1 MRNAGF
7 VFEHARV
14 LAQSSFTS
22 PNEAAGIGAA
32 LPNLCENF
40 GRPSGTLLT
49 LQPYPALKRWAK
61 FVRPSGAGLLRG
73 WTIPRPTRGLV
84 RSAMFLILF
93 SAVVA
98 AQEKNTPPEP
108 EPEPGNVTL
117 TLDEFNR
124 LSELASKPAKKAE
137 LPPQPYSLKRAEL
150 KLKVDTE
157 NVLGTIQLQGE
168 VLKKGVVKVP
178 LSTGM
183 TILDAHQE
191 TKGVPLQLENGTQ
204 TAVLTGPAEF
214 SVTLD
219 AVLPLRID
227 AGRASVSLPVPL
239 AGCTTLTLTIPGEHT
254 AVNIS
259 PGLITNR
266 KSEGGRTIIEATL
279 VPGQSANLWWATREN
294 AAPAVTREVRYLA
307 DLKTMISVGE
317 AELTVATLADIAV
330 VQGDPAQ
337 FEVEVPAG
345 YEITGVTGASLES
358 SKVQAGILVLKVSAA
373 SQRNHEFLIPMERS
387 LASASSKAD
396 APFLSFKNVQRET
409 GEVLVEGA
417 GTLELTATEGG
428 GLKRMDVKEANP
440 YLRAL
445 AHFPPQAAFRY
456 HRQPNEIPTLALEWV
471 RFPDSSVLAAVAESA
486 VVTTM
491 VTSEGKSLTEV
502 RLEIK
507 NQAQPFL
514 KVALPPGASI
524 LSADVA
530 GEKVK
535 PVEGPDGNRVPMLR
549 PGFRPTEA
557 YTVSFV
563 FMHSGA
569 PFAKKGGSELSLP
582 RMDVPINLVQW
593 EVFLPE
599 QFKVKDF
606 GGDVVSAD
614 LVPAALQ
621 EGVVAYNESNL
632 VPPPPPPASGP
643 VSYNLNLSLPGQLGG
658 IVTDQSGAVISNARV
673 TVTSQDT
680 GLAMAATTSPAGLWQ
695 LVGVPS
701 GHLKIRVDFPGFKS
715 TEMRDVAYDA
725 NRPEPINVVL
735 NVGTATET
743 VEVMAESAS
752 VNGRNY
758 SDLFTLERKA
768 KKQAEMAQNAPSTN
782 VMNLQRRVAGVLP
795 VAVDVPHAGT
805 AFHFVRPL
813 VVDEETKVT
822 FGYKSK

>member
-1 MRNAGF
+1 MKTF
-7 VFEHARV
+7 W
-14 LAQSSFTS
+14 LALLL
-22 PNEAAGIGAA
+22 IGSVA
-32 LPNLCENF
+32 L
-40 GRPSGTLLT
+40 
-49 LQPYPALKRWAK
+49 
-61 FVRPSGAGLLRG
+61 
-73 WTIPRPTRGLV
+73 
-84 RSAMFLILF
+84 
-93 SAVVA
+93 A
-98 AQEKNTPPEP
+98 AQEKNTPP

-124 LSELASKPAKKAE
+124 LTELANKPAKKPE
-137 LPPQPYSLKRAEL
+137 LPPQPYSMKRAEL
-150 KLKVDTE
+150 KFKVDSET
-157 NVLGTIQLQGE
+157 VGGTIQLQGE

-178 LSTGM
+178 LSSGM

-191 TKGVPLQLENGTQ
+191 AKSLPLQLENGTQ
-204 TAVLTGPAEF
+204 TAVLSGPAEF

-227 AGRASVSLPVPL
+227 AGRAAVSLPVPS
-239 AGCTTLTLTIPGEHT
+239 AGSTTLTLTIPGEHT
-254 AVNIS
+254 AVNIN

-294 AAPAVTREVRYLA
+294 AAPTPVREVRYLA
-307 DLKTMISVGE
+307 DLKTLISVGE
-317 AELTVATLADIAV
+317 AELTVAALADITV

-337 FEVEVPAG
+337 FEVDLPAG
-345 YEITGVTGASLES
+345 YEITGVTGASLDS
-358 SKVQAGILVLKVSAA
+358 SEVQAGVLTLKVNAA
-373 SQRNHEFLIPMERS
+373 SQRNHEFLISMERS
-387 LASASSKAD
+387 LALASSKLD
-396 APFLSFKNVQRET
+396 APFLSFKNAQRET
-409 GEVLVEGA
+409 GEVLVEGS

-428 GLKRMDVKEANP
+428 GLKRMDVKETNP
-440 YLRAL
+440 YLRGL

-456 HRQPNEIPTLALEWV
+456 HKQPSENPTLALEWV

-502 RLEIK
+502 RLQVR

-514 KVALPPGASI
+514 KVALPAGASI

-549 PGFRPTEA
+549 PGFRPTDA

-582 RMDVPINLVQW
+582 RMDVPITLVQW

-606 GGDVVSAD
+606 GGDVVSAE

-621 EGVVAYNESNL
+621 EGVALGISGVDNEDARL
-632 VPPPPPPASGP
+632 VPPPAPPPPASAP
-643 VSYNLNLSLPGQLGG
+643 LNLSLPGQLGG
-658 IVTDQSGAVISNARV
+658 IVVDPSGAIISNARI
-673 TVTSQDT
+673 TVTSTDT
-680 GLAMAATTSPAGLWQ
+680 GAVMNAVTNSGGEWQ
-695 LVGVPS
+695 LFGLPS
-701 GHLKIRVDFPGFKS
+701 GRLKVKVDSPGFKPS
-715 TEMRDVAYDA
+715 VQNFAYDA
-725 NRPEPINVVL
+725 NRPGPVSTVL
-735 NVGTATET
+735 NVGTTMET
-743 VEVMAESAS
+743 VEVTSESLS
-752 VNGRNY
+752 LNGRNY
-758 SDLFTLERKA
+758 SEFTKLESSA
-768 KKQAEMAQNAPSTN
+768 KKQAQLAQNSPSSN